1 MRSDDV
7 AIRAENLTKRYRLY
21 DRPLLRLR
29 QALAFG
35 GAKYYR
41 EFTAIDGLSFEIRK
55 GETVGIIGRNGS
67 GKSTLLQSIC
77 GILKPTSGTV
87 QANGRISALLELGA
101 GFHPE
106 FTGRE
111 NVYMQGAI
119 MGIPREQMEQRFAQI
134 EAFADIGQFIDRP
147 VKTYSSGMFVRLAFS
162 VAIHVKPDILIV
174 DEALSVGDVF
184 FQQKSINKIRQ
195 LKEEGVTILFVS
207 HSLPIVK
214 SFCSKALYLKNGSIA
229 AFGDTKPVCLAYQ
242 NESTSIG
249 RPEQNG
255 ADAFGDEAEFD
266 LLDARER
273 PQQAYVDDPGFEA
286 RLSQRSGSREVE
298 IVGLE
303 VLDAAGEKTVSLAAM
318 PEVVFRLHLKAR
330 KTIPAGAAVGLLI
343 SNRNGVDLAAF
354 NSEYYNLRLR
364 ELAAGGRYSYE
375 VKVRLPFSA
384 GAYSVHAGIK
394 PSPEGDYF
402 YDRCFDAAIFEIK
415 SNPDGCEQY
424 ALPFILRPR
433 HVHLFQ
439 E

>member
-1 MRSDDV
+1 MLSDDV
-7 AIRAENLTKRYRLY
+7 AICAENLTKRYRLY

-35 GAKYYR
+35 GKKYYR
-41 EFTAIDGLSFEIRK
+41 EFTAIDDLSFEIRR

-77 GILKPTSGTV
+77 GILKPTAGKV
-87 QANGRISALLELGA
+87 RAHGRVSALLELGA

-119 MGIPREQMEQRFAQI
+119 MGIPREQMASRFAQI

-207 HSLPIVK
+207 HSLSVVK
-214 SFCSKALYLKNGSIA
+214 SFCSKTLYLKNGSIA
-229 AFGDTKPVCLAYQ
+229 AFGDTKAVCLAYQ
-242 NESTSIG
+242 NESTSTG
-249 RPEQNG
+249 SEDQEAAN
-255 ADAFGDEAEFD
+255 AYSEEAEFD
-266 LLDARER
+266 LLDTSS
-273 PQQAYVDDPGFEA
+273 PGQQVYVEDPGFA
-286 RLSQRSGSREVE
+286 SRLSQRSGSREVE
-298 IVGLE
+298 IVGME
-303 VLDAAGEKTVSLAAM
+303 VFNAAGEKTLSLGPT
-318 PEVVFRLHLKAR
+318 PEVVLRLHLKAR
-330 KTIPAGAAVGLLI
+330 QAVPAGAAIGILI

-354 NSEYYNLRLR
+354 NSEYCNLRLQA
-364 ELAAGGRYSYE
+364 LAAGGKYSYE
-375 VKVRLPFSA
+375 VKLKLPFSA

-394 PSPEGDYF
+394 PSPEGNYF

-415 SNPDGCEQY
+415 ANPDGWEHY
-424 ALPFILRPR
+424 ALPLILRPKQ
-433 HVHLFQ
+433 VQLFQ
-439 E
+439 G